1 MAYLDH
7 AATTNLRPEAAAA
20 MMQALEHT
28 GNPSSTHAAGRGAR
42 RIVEEAREQIAQV
55 FKASPSE
62 VVFTSG
68 GTESDNQAVKG
79 LHWARIA
86 ENANRRIIIS
96 AASEHHAITE
106 TIEWL
111 ENTNQAQAHWV
122 KLDELGRVDLP
133 ALADFLAAEADRVSL
148 ISIMWGNNESGVI
161 QPITEIVQLANQYEI
176 PVHSDAVQAASCI
189 EIDFPAT
196 GLAALTFTGHK
207 LGAPTG
213 IGGLLLQRKYSP
225 VPVLH
230 GGGQERDVRSGTI
243 PVGLIA
249 AFAAALQANVA
260 DRAERCAR
268 MRELREYTIEQVRK
282 AVPSVRVTAEAADRL
297 CTIAHFTFP
306 DCDGAILL
314 MLLDD
319 AGIYCSSGSACNAG
333 VARPSHVL
341 SAMGYSDEEGLGA
354 LRISFGHDT
363 NKAEIDELVRV
374 LPEVVATAQ
383 SANALTR
390 AHREA

>member
-1 MAYLDH
+1 MPYLDH

-20 MMQALEHT
+20 MLKALDHT
-28 GNPSSTHAAGRGAR
+28 GNPSSTHAAGRAAR

-55 FKASPSE
+55 FHASPSE

-68 GTESDNQAVKG
+68 GTESDNQAIKG
-79 LHWARIA
+79 LHWARQQA
-86 ENANRRIIIS
+86 DSARRVIVT

-106 TIEWL
+106 TSEWL
-111 ENTNQAQAHWV
+111 EKTGQAEIHWV
-122 KLDELGRVDLP
+122 KLDEAGRVDLK
-133 ALADFLAAEADRVSL
+133 ALELFLEEHAALVSL
-148 ISIMWGNNESGVI
+148 ISIMWGNNESAVI
-161 QPITEIVQLANQYEI
+161 QPIVEIVHLANKYEI

-207 LGAPTG
+207 IGAPTG
-213 IGGLLLQRKYSP
+213 IGGLLLQRKYAP

-249 AFAAALQANVA
+249 AFAAALDANIK
-260 DRAERCAR
+260 DRGERCAR
-268 MRELREYTIEQVRK
+268 MRELRDYTIAQVK
-282 AVPSVRVTAEAADRL
+282 SAVPAVRVTAESADRL

-333 VARPSHVL
+333 VPRPSHVL
-341 SAMGYSDEEGLGA
+341 MAMGYTDEEGLGA

-363 NKAEIDELVRV
+363 TKAEIDELIAV
-374 LPEVVATAQ
+374 LPEVVKTAQ